1 MKRAV
6 LACVLLLACRPEAA
20 PGESLPA
27 ASGSD
32 TLVVYAVNEPLR
44 YFASRI
50 GEERVEAVFPAPP
63 GVDPADW
70 SPGGELVA
78 AYQRADLILL
88 NGLGYAGWTSR
99 ASLPRATQVDTTAA
113 FSDRLIPIDG
123 AVTHQ
128 HGPSGAHSHEDV
140 SLTTW
145 LDPALAALQA
155 RAVAAALAGAR
166 PRHEAFFAEGLASLE
181 ADLADLDRRLREAT
195 ARIGDTRLLFSHP
208 VYPYLQRA
216 YGLNGR
222 SLHWEPERAPDARE
236 WRAFEALLRERPAD
250 LLVWEAEPLPET
262 RARLAALG
270 IASVVFARAS
280 GAEAADW
287 LAVMRESAAALG
299 RLPPPGSPE

>member
-20 PGESLPA
+20 PGESPPA
-27 ASGSD
+27 ASASD

-50 GEERVEAVFPAPP
+50 GGERVEAVFPAPP
-63 GVDPADW
+63 GVDPTDW

-128 HGPSGAHSHEDV
+128 HGPSGAHSHQGV
-140 SLTTW
+140 ALTTW

-155 RAVAAALAGAR
+155 RAVAAALTGAR

-195 ARIGDTRLLFSHP
+195 ARIGDTRLIFSHP

-222 SLHWEPERAPDARE
+222 SLHWEPDQTPSERQWRE
-236 WRAFEALLRERPAD
+236 LSDLLGEYPAQVLLWEGEPLAATRERLEALGLRSVVYAPAGKRSD
-250 LLVWEAEPLPET
+250 AGDWLTVMQANA
-262 RARLAALG
+262 ARLEALG
-270 IASVVFARAS
+270 ASV
-280 GAEAADW
+280 
-287 LAVMRESAAALG
+287 
-299 RLPPPGSPE
+299 P